1 MQNTKKLLAIIFLFM
16 GFVSRGQDQAVIL
29 NYINTYKNVAIAEMQ
44 RSGIPASITL
54 AQGIHETLAGTSDL
68 VIKSNNHF
76 GIKCKDN
83 WTGESVSH
91 DDDARGECFRKYS
104 SPEDSYRDHS
114 NFLAGSPRY
123 ASLFKLDPLNYS
135 AWAYGLK
142 KAGYATNPRY
152 PVILIRL
159 IEDYH
164 LQDYTLIAM
173 GKKPAEDG
181 IFVKTDA
188 TANEN
193 NTNIIP
199 AVVVNEQAE
208 KAPEADEDV
217 DSKKSQYPEGE
228 FKVNDTRVVFAEKGH
243 SFLAI
248 AEEHNISLSRIFD
261 FNDLS
266 ETEMLAKDQLIYL
279 QRKRKTG
286 ANEFHTVNRGET
298 LYDIAQEEGIR
309 MESLLEYN
317 LLEKNMQ
324 PAAGQRLYLKTK
336 APERPALAIG
346 NSNPAIAGATSSME
360 EKKLIAYR
368 VQPKETIYAIS
379 KKYDVK
385 IDDLVLWNRLTSY
398 DLKTGQQLRIYK

>member
-1 MQNTKKLLAIIFLFM
+1 MQNAKKLLAITFLFM
-16 GFVSRGQDQAVIL
+16 GLVSRGQDQAIVQ
-29 NYINTYKNVAIAEMQ
+29 NYINTYKAVAIAEMQ

-76 GIKCKDN
+76 GIKCKDS
-83 WTGESVSH
+83 WKGESVSH

-104 SPEDSYRDHS
+104 SSEDSYRDHS
-114 NFLAGSPRY
+114 DFLAGSPRY

-142 KAGYATNPRY
+142 KAGYATNPKY

-181 IFVKTDA
+181 IFAKADA
-188 TANEN
+188 STNEN
-193 NTNIIP
+193 KIIP
-199 AVVVNEQAE
+199 AVAVNGERE
-208 KAPEADEDV
+208 NGPTADEAV

-228 FKVNDTRVVFAEKGH
+228 FKINDTRVVFAEKGS
-243 SFLAI
+243 SFLSI
-248 AEEHNISLSRIFD
+248 ADKHSISLSRLFD

-266 ETEMLAKDQLIYL
+266 ETEILAKDQLIYL

-286 ANEFHTVNRGET
+286 ANDFHTVNAGET

-336 APERPALAIG
+336 ASERPALAIG
-346 NSNPAIAGATSSME
+346 NANPRVPASSSVE

-379 KKYDVK
+379 KKYNVK
-385 IDDLVLWNRLTSY
+385 IDDLVLWNQLTSY
-398 DLKTGQQLRIYK
+398 NLKTGQQLRIYK